1 MDGRAMLTCD
11 IDERWNGPPPRCER
25 NYIFSLTRKFV
36 YGFIN
41 VMPFMYTLAV
51 QCDELPDIHENARI
65 LSPNGT
71 SFGARAEIT
80 CAPGFRPN
88 GARFITCLVSGQWS
102 DSLSPCVQGM

>member
-1 MDGRAMLTCD
+1 M
-11 IDERWNGPPPRCER
+11 
-25 NYIFSLTRKFV
+25 SL
-36 YGFIN
+36 I
-41 VMPFMYTLAV
+41 YTLAV

-102 DSLSPCVQGM
+102 DSLSPCVRGMYIDRAKILILIVLLCHRYV